1 MTTKTPLQWQAQ
13 FEQFV
18 LQQMAFDPAHDI
30 AHIKRVVTSG
40 ILLAQQEGADLAI
53 VVPACWLHDC
63 VNVAKDS
70 PQRSQGSVLS
80 AKRAIEYLTEIDYP
94 SQYFFAIEHAISA
107 HSFSAN
113 IETTTLEAAVV
124 QDADRLDALGAVGL
138 SRCLMLGGSW
148 GSELYNAQDPF
159 ADNRALNDRQYSV
172 DHFFAKLQGLV
183 ATMKTAAG
191 LSEAQSRWQFMS
203 QFLSQLGH
211 EVGQPYIE
219 NSRDS
224 KTK

>member
-1 MTTKTPLQWQAQ
+1 MTTKTPLQWQTQ

-18 LQQMAFDPAHDI
+18 QQQMDFDPAHDI

-40 ILLAQQEGADLAI
+40 IALAELENADLAI
-53 VVPACWLHDC
+53 VIPACWLHDC

-80 AKRAIEYLTEIDYP
+80 AKRAIEYLTEVGYP
-94 SQYFFAIEHAISA
+94 AQYFEAIEHAISA
-107 HSFSAN
+107 HSYSAN
-113 IETTTLEAAVV
+113 IATTTLEAAVV
-124 QDADRLDALGAVGL
+124 QDADRLDALGAIGL

-148 GSELYNAQDPF
+148 GSSLYQTDDPF
-159 ADNRALNDRQYSV
+159 AKARPLNDKQYSV

-183 ATMKTAAG
+183 GTMKTSAG
-191 LSEAQSRWQFMS
+191 LTEAKTRWQFMS

-211 EVGQPYIE
+211 EVGHNYTE
-219 NSRDS
+219 
-224 KTK
+224 K